1 MRKMYIQP
9 EIEISQLA
17 AMNIVCASGEL
28 EETNDIVI
36 GQAPARDP
44 KLF

>member
-9 EIEISQLA
+9 EMMISPVAPQ
-17 AMNIVCASGEL
+17 NIICASGEFGDTD
-28 EETNDIVI
+28 EGFG